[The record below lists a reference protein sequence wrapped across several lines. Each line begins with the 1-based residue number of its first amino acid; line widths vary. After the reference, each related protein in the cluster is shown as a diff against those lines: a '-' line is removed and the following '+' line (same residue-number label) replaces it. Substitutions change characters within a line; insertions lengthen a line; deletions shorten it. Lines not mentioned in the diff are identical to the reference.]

1 MVSISPDS
9 DVLTDSRNIEQQNGL
24 RDSSSMKEFRT
35 LIENVRYVMQSYEKL
50 SRNIENVQFG
60 NYRISGCIQDVA
72 MLKGTNSVICDL
84 GEVFSEKNWEKY
96 RQKSLLNSANIISN

>member
-9 DVLTDSRNIEQQNGL
+9 DVLTASRNIEQQNGP

-50 SRNIENVQFG
+50 SRLYE
-60 NYRISGCIQDVA
+60 
-72 MLKGTNSVICDL
+72 T
-84 GEVFSEKNWEKY
+84 
-96 RQKSLLNSANIISN
+96 